1 MTDSGS
7 VGGLGGVAVTDT
19 VDTPVSLTSSAPVGY
34 VTVTATDSIELT
46 ELLRDWH
53 FEFAQLTPGAFSA
66 DGTVLDLGGV
76 SAARL
81 VTNRTLFQRGYA
93 PRDMAAVFLSGAGSG
108 QVFASGQLV
117 GPGECVTL
125 AEGDMLE
132 GITHGNYQEFCFGF
146 DLNACRAQLDAL
158 NGGSL
163 GLTRGTTI
171 AAPGSTWL
179 DDMVARVKWLLTSAV
194 EHSHSLAN
202 DDVRASLSDHVLAA
216 MARFD
221 SSPAD
226 IDSTTSAARASRRVA
241 VRLAREYIHSRLSEP
256 LRLSALCRHAHLK
269 IRSLEYGFREVT
281 GLTPVAYIRSLRL
294 NAVRRALQQN
304 ARAQFRSIS
313 EIATDAGFWHLSQFA
328 KDYRLFFGE
337 TPTETRRRS
346 LTRARGPALT
356 IS

>member
-1 MTDSGS
+1 MPSATLHAGAERSSNIGD
-7 VGGLGGVAVTDT
+7 AT
-19 VDTPVSLTSSAPVGY
+19 VPRTASAPVGY
-34 VTVTATDSIELT
+34 VTFAATDSIELT

-53 FEFAQLTPGAFSA
+53 FEFAQLKPGSFGA
-66 DGTVLDLGGV
+66 DGAVLDLGGV

-81 VTNRTLFQRGYA
+81 VTNRTLAQRGYA
-93 PRDMAAVFLSGAGSG
+93 PRDMAAVFLRGAGSG

-117 GPGECVTL
+117 GTGECVTL
-125 AEGDMLE
+125 AEGEPLE
-132 GITHGNYQEFCFGF
+132 GITHGNYLEFGFGF
-146 DLNACRAQLDAL
+146 DMNACRAQMDAL

-163 GLTRGTTI
+163 GLAPGATI
-171 AAPGSTWL
+171 AAPGPTWL
-179 DDMVARVKWLLTSAV
+179 DDMVARVKWLLASAL
-194 EHSHSLAN
+194 EHSDSLGK

-226 IDSTTSAARASRRVA
+226 IDATTRAARANRRVA
-241 VRLAREYIHSRLSEP
+241 VRLAREFIHSRLSEP
-256 LRLSALCRHAHLK
+256 LRLSALCRHARLK

-304 ARAQFRSIS
+304 AGAQSRSIS
-313 EIATDAGFWHLSQFA
+313 VIAMDAGFWHLSQFA
-328 KDYRLFFGE
+328 MDYRRYFGE

-346 LTRARGPALT
+346 LARACGPAPAT
-356 IS
+356 S